1 MTAAEPTTLQLDD
14 ARKVFVSRVPRTFDS
29 EALRVCLERALG
41 DGVGS
46 ANGGTDIIEKAEV
59 IWDEEE
65 DCNKGW
71 GFVVFHN
78 AEQRSAAVRRGTVK
92 VRFDVSEYCY

>member
-1 MTAAEPTTLQLDD
+1 MPLGHPRARRRVRRCDAPLSRREP
-14 ARKVFVSRVPRTFDS
+14 
-29 EALRVCLERALG
+29 RALG

-92 VRFDVSEYCY
+92 VRLDVSEYCY